1 MLRPEIFIDMS
12 KTDKDIAFMRQAIAL
27 AQKGRGRT
35 SPNPMVGCVL
45 VKAGRVIARGWHR
58 ACGQDHAEIDA
69 LKKAGTASRGAEMY
83 VTLEPCFHYGR
94 TPPCV
99 DAVIKA
105 GVRRVVIGMVDPN
118 PLTAGKSLRKLRRA
132 GVEVCCGVCE
142 DELLQLNAAFI
153 KYMTTGLP
161 FVTAKIAQT
170 LDGRV
175 ACRGGDS
182 KWITSDQTREKSRGK
197 RFLFDAIVTGVNTVL
212 MDNPRLDVNGKPLV
226 KVVLDSS
233 LRIPLKARLFDA
245 TADGQVILATTR
257 KAPAA
262 LITSFRQR
270 RVDVIVCPRT
280 DSGVDLG
287 WLLCLLG
294 KRGLINILVEGG
306 PKVIGSALKKGLVDR
321 LHLYVAPKLL
331 GDDQARGSV
340 SGLMPAK
347 ISRAFP
353 LRFLGVEQSFGDL
366 FIEAEVLHVH
376 RNC

>member
-1 MLRPEIFIDMS
+1 MS
-12 KTDKDIAFMRQAIAL
+12 MIDKDIAFMRQAMAL
-27 AQKGRGRT
+27 AQKGVGRT

-69 LKKAGTASRGAEMY
+69 LKKAGSASRGAQMY

-105 GVRRVVIGMVDPN
+105 GVRRVVVGMVDPN

-132 GVEVCCGVCE
+132 GVEVSCGVCE
-142 DELLQLNAAFI
+142 DELRQLNAAFI
-153 KYMTTGLP
+153 KYMSTGLP

-197 RFLFDAIVTGVNTVL
+197 RFFFDAIVTGVNTVL
-212 MDNPRLDVNGKPLV
+212 MDNPRLDVKGKSLV

-233 LRIPLKARLFDA
+233 LRTPLKARLFDG
-245 TADGQVILATTR
+245 TKDGQVILATTR

-262 LITSFRQR
+262 LISSFRQR
-270 RVDVIVCPRT
+270 RVDVIVCPRSA
-280 DSGVDLG
+280 SGVDLD
-287 WLLCLLG
+287 WLLRQLG

-306 PKVIGSALKKGLVDR
+306 PRVIGSAFKKKLVDR
-321 LHLYVAPKLL
+321 LHLYMAPKLL
-331 GDDQARGSV
+331 GDDLARGSV

-347 ISRAFP
+347 IAGALP

-376 RNC
+376 RHC